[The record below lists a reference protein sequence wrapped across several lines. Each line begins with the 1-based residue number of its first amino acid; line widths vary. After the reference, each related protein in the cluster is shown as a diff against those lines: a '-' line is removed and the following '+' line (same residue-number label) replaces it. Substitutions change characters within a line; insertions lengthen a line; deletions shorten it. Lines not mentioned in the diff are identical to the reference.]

1 MAKEN
6 VLYAHDGALYHK
18 NESPSFAGKWIDQ
31 KMRENTNKFVC
42 FVLCFETKFLFIAQA
57 VLELTM

>member
-1 MAKEN
+1 MDYINFRIIWQRIK
-6 VLYAHDGALYHK
+6 K
-18 NESPSFAGKWIDQ
+18 NEIMSFAGKWIDQ
-31 KMRENTNKFVC
+31 KMRENTNKYVC